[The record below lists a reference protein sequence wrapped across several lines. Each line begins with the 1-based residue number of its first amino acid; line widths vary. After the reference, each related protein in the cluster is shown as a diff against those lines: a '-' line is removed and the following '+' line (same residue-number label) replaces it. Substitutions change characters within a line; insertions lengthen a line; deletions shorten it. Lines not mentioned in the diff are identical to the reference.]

1 MESVPT
7 IHKAPLKPRE
17 KAIQH
22 PLWRMSSGR
31 WFWRKGYFPPV
42 VGTPWV
48 EDAAA
53 LTSILFRGVSGTI
66 LVNGERY
73 ASYMSPYGKD
83 LSDED
88 ILQIIH
94 YVRHSLN
101 AYPEDSSFSTD
112 SIATIRAASKTAQ
125 TIRGQKGLDALLT
138 ASPSKSE

>member
-1 MESVPT
+1 MM
-7 IHKAPLKPRE
+7 IG
-17 KAIQH
+17 
-22 PLWRMSSGR
+22 LWFNLAFATPADLPSGECANDPQSGPQATGKELYNTHCGGCHQADGSGE
-31 WFWRKGYFPPV
+31 KGYFPPV

-48 EDAAA
+48 EDASA
-53 LTSILFRGVSGTI
+53 LTSVLFRGVSGTI

-112 SIATIRAASKTAQ
+112 SIATIRAASK
-125 TIRGQKGLDALLT
+125 
-138 ASPSKSE
+138 